1 MKKDTF
7 GTKIGKKLIEYCI
20 INILVVFGNYARRE
34 MRVIFFT
41 KIYAKYLQIKKLCLT
56 LYRIKEIDP
65 LTKQILRTLKIL
77 EIMKTLDAILKRND
91 YARLTATLKA
101 RVEEIAKSIREK
113 MDYLDIADDDNF
125 DNGEIG
131 IDGVVV
137 KVVSMKRRTFG
148 EYEYLTIKREGEC
161 YGEEKWYSLEDVG
174 KEYYYAG
181 DFTAKVVG
189 ATNKEA
195 LAFLNVAKKLI
206 KGLGYIEDER
216 VKSVEAALNR
226 D

>member
-1 MKKDTF
+1 
-7 GTKIGKKLIEYCI
+7 
-20 INILVVFGNYARRE
+20 
-34 MRVIFFT
+34 
-41 KIYAKYLQIKKLCLT
+41 
-56 LYRIKEIDP
+56 
-65 LTKQILRTLKIL
+65 
-77 EIMKTLDAILKRND
+77 MKTLDAILRRND

-101 RVEEIAKSIREK
+101 RVEEIAKRIREK
-113 MDYLDIADDDNF
+113 MDYLDISDDDNF

-137 KVVSMKRRTFG
+137 RVVSMKRRTFG
-148 EYEYLTIKREGEC
+148 EYEYLAIKREGEC
-161 YGEEKWYSLEDVG
+161 HGDYKWYSLEDVG

-206 KGLGYIEDER
+206 ERLGYIEDKR
-216 VKSVEAALNR
+216 VKSIEATLNR

>member
-1 MKKDTF
+1 
-7 GTKIGKKLIEYCI
+7 
-20 INILVVFGNYARRE
+20 
-34 MRVIFFT
+34 
-41 KIYAKYLQIKKLCLT
+41 
-56 LYRIKEIDP
+56 
-65 LTKQILRTLKIL
+65 
-77 EIMKTLDAILKRND
+77 MKTLDEILRRND
-91 YARLTATLKA
+91 YARLTATLKS
-101 RVEEIAKSIREK
+101 RVEEIAKRIREK

-137 KVVSMKRRTFG
+137 RVVSMKRRTFG
-148 EYEYLTIKREGEC
+148 EYEYLAIKREGEC
-161 YGEEKWYSLEDVG
+161 YGGEKWYSLEDVG

-195 LAFLNVAKKLI
+195 LAFLNVAKRLI
-206 KGLGYIEDER
+206 KGLGNIEDER
-216 VKSVEAALNR
+216 VKSIETSLNR

>member
-1 MKKDTF
+1 
-7 GTKIGKKLIEYCI
+7 
-20 INILVVFGNYARRE
+20 
-34 MRVIFFT
+34 
-41 KIYAKYLQIKKLCLT
+41 
-56 LYRIKEIDP
+56 
-65 LTKQILRTLKIL
+65 
-77 EIMKTLDAILKRND
+77 MKTLDAILRRND
-91 YARLTATLKA
+91 YARLTAALKS
-101 RVEEIAKSIREK
+101 RVEEIAKRIREK

-137 KVVSMKRRTFG
+137 RVVSMKRRSFG
-148 EYEYLTIKREGEC
+148 EYEYLAIKREGEC
-161 YGEEKWYSLEDVG
+161 HGDYKWYSLEDVG

-206 KGLGYIEDER
+206 DGLGDVEDER
-216 VKSVEAALNR
+216 VKSIEIALNR
-226 D
+226 

>member
-1 MKKDTF
+1 
-7 GTKIGKKLIEYCI
+7 
-20 INILVVFGNYARRE
+20 
-34 MRVIFFT
+34 
-41 KIYAKYLQIKKLCLT
+41 
-56 LYRIKEIDP
+56 
-65 LTKQILRTLKIL
+65 
-77 EIMKTLDAILKRND
+77 MKTLDAILRRND

-101 RVEEIAKSIREK
+101 RVEEIAKRIREK
-113 MDYLDIADDDNF
+113 MDYLDISDDDNF

-137 KVVSMKRRTFG
+137 RVVSMKRRTFG
-148 EYEYLTIKREGEC
+148 EYEYLAIKREGEC
-161 YGEEKWYSLEDVG
+161 HGDYKWYSLEDVG

-181 DFTAKVVG
+181 DFTSKVVG

>member
-1 MKKDTF
+1 
-7 GTKIGKKLIEYCI
+7 
-20 INILVVFGNYARRE
+20 
-34 MRVIFFT
+34 
-41 KIYAKYLQIKKLCLT
+41 
-56 LYRIKEIDP
+56 
-65 LTKQILRTLKIL
+65 
-77 EIMKTLDAILKRND
+77 MKTLDAILRRND

-101 RVEEIAKSIREK
+101 RVEEIAKRIREK
-113 MDYLDIADDDNF
+113 MDYLDISDDDNF

-137 KVVSMKRRTFG
+137 RVVSMNRRTFG
-148 EYEYLTIKREGEC
+148 EYEYLAIKREGEC
-161 YGEEKWYSLEDVG
+161 HGDYKWYSLEDVG

-206 KGLGYIEDER
+206 ERLGYIEDKR
-216 VKSVEAALNR
+216 VKSIEATLNR

>member
-1 MKKDTF
+1 
-7 GTKIGKKLIEYCI
+7 
-20 INILVVFGNYARRE
+20 
-34 MRVIFFT
+34 
-41 KIYAKYLQIKKLCLT
+41 
-56 LYRIKEIDP
+56 
-65 LTKQILRTLKIL
+65 
-77 EIMKTLDAILKRND
+77 MKTLDAILRRND

-101 RVEEIAKSIREK
+101 RVEEIAKRIREK
-113 MDYLDIADDDNF
+113 MDYLDISDDDNF

-137 KVVSMKRRTFG
+137 RVVSMKRRTFG
-148 EYEYLTIKREGEC
+148 EYEYLAIKREGEC
-161 YGEEKWYSLEDVG
+161 HGDYKWYSLEDVG

-206 KGLGYIEDER
+206 ERLVYIEDKR
-216 VKSVEAALNR
+216 LKSIEATLNR

>member
-1 MKKDTF
+1 
-7 GTKIGKKLIEYCI
+7 
-20 INILVVFGNYARRE
+20 
-34 MRVIFFT
+34 
-41 KIYAKYLQIKKLCLT
+41 
-56 LYRIKEIDP
+56 
-65 LTKQILRTLKIL
+65 
-77 EIMKTLDAILKRND
+77 MKTLDAILRRND

-101 RVEEIAKSIREK
+101 RVEEIAKHIREK
-113 MDYLDIADDDNF
+113 MDYLDISDDDNF

-137 KVVSMKRRTFG
+137 RVVSMKRRTFG
-148 EYEYLTIKREGEC
+148 EYEYLAIKREGEC
-161 YGEEKWYSLEDVG
+161 HGDYKWYSLEDVG

>member
-1 MKKDTF
+1 
-7 GTKIGKKLIEYCI
+7 
-20 INILVVFGNYARRE
+20 
-34 MRVIFFT
+34 
-41 KIYAKYLQIKKLCLT
+41 
-56 LYRIKEIDP
+56 
-65 LTKQILRTLKIL
+65 
-77 EIMKTLDAILKRND
+77 MKTLDAILRRND

-101 RVEEIAKSIREK
+101 RVEEIAKRIREK
-113 MDYLDIADDDNF
+113 MDYLDISDDDNF

-137 KVVSMKRRTFG
+137 RVVSMKRRTFG
-148 EYEYLTIKREGEC
+148 EYEYLAIKREGEC
-161 YGEEKWYSLEDVG
+161 HGEYKWYSLEDVG

>member
-1 MKKDTF
+1 
-7 GTKIGKKLIEYCI
+7 
-20 INILVVFGNYARRE
+20 
-34 MRVIFFT
+34 
-41 KIYAKYLQIKKLCLT
+41 
-56 LYRIKEIDP
+56 
-65 LTKQILRTLKIL
+65 
-77 EIMKTLDAILKRND
+77 MKTLDAILRRND

-101 RVEEIAKSIREK
+101 RVEEIAKRIREK
-113 MDYLDIADDDNF
+113 MDYLDISDDDNF

-137 KVVSMKRRTFG
+137 RVVSMKRRTFG
-148 EYEYLTIKREGEC
+148 EYEYLAIKREGEC
-161 YGEEKWYSLEDVG
+161 HGDYKWYSLEDVG

>member
-1 MKKDTF
+1 M
-7 GTKIGKKLIEYCI
+7 E
-20 INILVVFGNYARRE
+20 
-34 MRVIFFT
+34 
-41 KIYAKYLQIKKLCLT
+41 
-56 LYRIKEIDP
+56 KEIYE
-65 LTKQILRTLKIL
+65 ILN
-77 EIMKTLDAILKRND
+77 RND
-91 YARLTATLKA
+91 YVRLTAKLKS
-101 RVEEIAKSIREK
+101 RVEELAKRIREK

-206 KGLGYIEDER
+206 ERLGYIEDKR
-216 VKSVEAALNR
+216 VKSIEATLNR

>member
-1 MKKDTF
+1 
-7 GTKIGKKLIEYCI
+7 
-20 INILVVFGNYARRE
+20 
-34 MRVIFFT
+34 
-41 KIYAKYLQIKKLCLT
+41 
-56 LYRIKEIDP
+56 
-65 LTKQILRTLKIL
+65 
-77 EIMKTLDAILKRND
+77 MKTLDAILRRND
-91 YARLTATLKA
+91 YARLTVALKS
-101 RVEEIAKSIREK
+101 RVEEIAKRIREK

-137 KVVSMKRRTFG
+137 RVVSMKRRTFG
-148 EYEYLTIKREGEC
+148 EYEYLAIKREGEC

-189 ATNKEA
+189 VTNKEA

-206 KGLGYIEDER
+206 KGLGDIEDER
-216 VKSVEAALNR
+216 VKSIEAALNR

>member
-1 MKKDTF
+1 
-7 GTKIGKKLIEYCI
+7 
-20 INILVVFGNYARRE
+20 
-34 MRVIFFT
+34 
-41 KIYAKYLQIKKLCLT
+41 
-56 LYRIKEIDP
+56 
-65 LTKQILRTLKIL
+65 
-77 EIMKTLDAILKRND
+77 MKTLDAILRRND

-101 RVEEIAKSIREK
+101 RVEEIAKRIREK

-137 KVVSMKRRTFG
+137 RVVSMKRRTFG
-148 EYEYLTIKREGEC
+148 EYEYLAIKREGEC
-161 YGEEKWYSLEDVG
+161 HGDYKWYSLEDVG

>member
-1 MKKDTF
+1 
-7 GTKIGKKLIEYCI
+7 
-20 INILVVFGNYARRE
+20 
-34 MRVIFFT
+34 
-41 KIYAKYLQIKKLCLT
+41 
-56 LYRIKEIDP
+56 
-65 LTKQILRTLKIL
+65 
-77 EIMKTLDAILKRND
+77 MKTLDAILRRND

-101 RVEEIAKSIREK
+101 RVEEIAKRIREK
-113 MDYLDIADDDNF
+113 MDYLDISDDDNF

-137 KVVSMKRRTFG
+137 RVVSMKRRTFG
-148 EYEYLTIKREGEC
+148 EYEYLAIKREGEC
-161 YGEEKWYSLEDVG
+161 HGDYKWYSLEDVG

-216 VKSVEAALNR
+216 VKSVEAVK
-226 D
+226 

>member
-1 MKKDTF
+1 
-7 GTKIGKKLIEYCI
+7 
-20 INILVVFGNYARRE
+20 
-34 MRVIFFT
+34 
-41 KIYAKYLQIKKLCLT
+41 
-56 LYRIKEIDP
+56 
-65 LTKQILRTLKIL
+65 
-77 EIMKTLDAILKRND
+77 MKTLDAILRRND

-161 YGEEKWYSLEDVG
+161 HGDYKWYSLEDVG

-206 KGLGYIEDER
+206 ERLGYIEDKR
-216 VKSVEAALNR
+216 VKSIEATLNR

>member
-1 MKKDTF
+1 
-7 GTKIGKKLIEYCI
+7 
-20 INILVVFGNYARRE
+20 
-34 MRVIFFT
+34 
-41 KIYAKYLQIKKLCLT
+41 
-56 LYRIKEIDP
+56 
-65 LTKQILRTLKIL
+65 
-77 EIMKTLDAILKRND
+77 MKTLDAILKRND

-101 RVEEIAKSIREK
+101 RVEEIAKRIREK
-113 MDYLDIADDDNF
+113 MDYLDISDDDNF

-137 KVVSMKRRTFG
+137 RVVSMKRRTFG
-148 EYEYLTIKREGEC
+148 EYEYLAIKREGEC
-161 YGEEKWYSLEDVG
+161 HGDYKWYSLEDVG